1 MKQAAEH
8 IGTLLSLPAINAVV
22 GDDVYWE
29 LADAATVAPFLTYSV
44 KAGAKITKEGIRN
57 YEVAVRVFTP
67 TLNTS
72 AEIGDVVNQAITA
85 NSNWRE
91 QGVQTGYIDAEAKE
105 AYLELTYTFKL

>member
-22 GDDVYWE
+22 DDDVYWE
-29 LADAATVAPFLTYSV
+29 LADAETVAPFLTYSV